1 MGTRAHDLDFNPGGG
16 VTTIDGDTDITK
28 FGFDYSTTED
38 LFATLIRIRNTN
50 CEGFSP
56 CNFLVPPFDDNT
68 NATLRIADGSSKV
81 PEIGQLSVH
90 DGSLIIYR
98 SGTIASNL
106 VEAFDLGR
114 INITHNFASGDPLL
128 DGVVASVGEQVGIS
142 RGVVHHVQR
151 INEDTAET
159 ETIDII
165 LHDASVLFIGF
176 GL

>member
-1 MGTRAHDLDFNPGGG
+1 MGTRAHDLDFNAGGAQQ
-16 VTTIDGDTDITK
+16 IDGDTDITK

-56 CNFLVPPFDDNT
+56 CSFLVSPFDT
-68 NATLRIADGSSKV
+68 ITIATLRIADGSSKV

-90 DGSLIIYR
+90 DGSVIFYR

-106 VEAFDLGR
+106 VEGFDSSTM
-114 INITHNFASGDPLL
+114 NIRHDFSAGDPLL
-128 DGVVASVGEQVGIS
+128 DGVVASVGEQVGVS
-142 RGVVHHVQR
+142 RGVIHKVQR

-159 ETIDII
+159 ETIDVL
-165 LHDASVLFIGF
+165 LHDSSRLFIGI
-176 GL
+176 GP

>member
-1 MGTRAHDLDFNPGGG
+1 MGTRAHDLDFNEGG
-16 VTTIDGDTDITK
+16 TQQIDGDTDITK

-56 CNFLVPPFDDNT
+56 CNITVPPFDVAT
-68 NATLRIADGSSKV
+68 SATLRIADGSSLV

-90 DGSLIIYR
+90 DGSLISYR

-106 VEAFDLGR
+106 VEAFDQGR
-114 INITHNFASGDPLL
+114 INISHNFASGDPLL
-128 DGVVASVGEQVGIS
+128 DGVVVSVGEQFGTT
-142 RGVVHHVQR
+142 RGVIHKVQR

-159 ETIDII
+159 ETIDIL
-165 LHDASVLFIGF
+165 LHDSARLFIGF
-176 GL
+176 A

>member
-1 MGTRAHDLDFNPGGG
+1 MGTRAHDLDFNAGGAQQ
-16 VTTIDGDTDITK
+16 IDGDTDITK

-56 CNFLVPPFDDNT
+56 CNVSVPPFDVAT
-68 NATLRIADGSSKV
+68 IVTLRIADGSSKV

-90 DGSLIIYR
+90 DGSIIFYR

-106 VEAFDLGR
+106 VEGFDSSTM
-114 INITHNFASGDPLL
+114 NITHDFLAGDPLL
-128 DGVVASVGEQVGIS
+128 DGVVVSAGGQAGTT
-142 RGVVHHVQR
+142 RGVIHKVQR

-159 ETIDII
+159 ETIDIL
-165 LHDASVLFIGF
+165 LHDSSKLFIGI
-176 GL
+176 GP